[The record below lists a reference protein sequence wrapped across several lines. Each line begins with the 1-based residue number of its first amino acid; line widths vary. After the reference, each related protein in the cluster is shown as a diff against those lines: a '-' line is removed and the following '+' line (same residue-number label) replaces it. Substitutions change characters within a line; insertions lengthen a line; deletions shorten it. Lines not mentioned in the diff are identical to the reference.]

1 MAAEANT
8 PATPVQRVGV
18 VRFQSLRI
26 IAALI
31 LREASARFGKSV
43 GGYLWAFA
51 EPSAGI
57 LLLSVAFSYLLRSPP
72 VGDSFFLFYTSGVVP
87 LLFFNAISASL
98 AQSVAANKGLLAYPV
113 VSILDVIVARS
124 LLELMTYSAVFG
136 IITVIVV
143 QIDHV
148 YLQPDL
154 SQIILALFLT
164 AMIGM
169 AVGMTNCVL
178 FLYFPVWRNIWRI
191 LTRPLLIISGVM
203 FTYNSMSP
211 VLQSWLWY
219 NPLLQIIG
227 IMRNGLYISYD
238 ASYVS
243 LVYLFLLSLIV
254 IAGAAWFIRQNQ
266 SRLIQQ

>member
-1 MAAEANT
+1 MAAVSETSVA
-8 PATPVQRVGV
+8 PVQKVKS

-51 EPSAGI
+51 EPAAGI

-87 LLFFNAISASL
+87 LLFFNAISSSL
-98 AQSVAANKGLLAYPV
+98 AQSVAANKGLLTYPV
-113 VSILDVIVARS
+113 VSVLDVIIARS
-124 LLELMTYSAVFG
+124 LLELLTYSAVFG
-136 IITVIVV
+136 IITMIVI
-143 QIDHV
+143 QIDQI

-154 SQIILALFLT
+154 LYIILALLLT
-164 AMIGM
+164 GLFGM
-169 AVGMTNCVL
+169 AVGMANCVL

-191 LTRPLLIISGVM
+191 LTRPLLIVSGVM
-203 FTYNSMSP
+203 FTYDSMSRS
-211 VLQSWLWY
+211 LQDWLWY

-227 IMRNGLYISYD
+227 VMRDGIYISYN
-238 ASYVS
+238 AAYVS
-243 LVYLFLLSLIV
+243 LVYLFLIDLV
-254 IAGAAWFIRQNQ
+254 IITGAAWFIRQNQ